1 MALLSLPLVLALG
14 PADAVTLEWDGPP
27 DCADTSEVRAR
38 VHEMLGANASSAL
51 AAEAVVRP
59 LGSGYRLSLV
69 VHRDQERIT
78 REVEAK
84 TCEEIIGAA
93 ALIMAVAVNTEPMP
107 RPPPS
112 TAPAL
117 DPPEPK
123 PTPAPE
129 PAKSVSPP
137 PEPAKGSSPSS
148 TPRPPM
154 ASVDRASTR
163 ARPSSRWSLAPEL
176 SLGTQVTTPL
186 TLGVGAVVGWRH
198 GAWGIELGATH
209 WLARTLSID
218 RSAEIGL
225 ALTHG
230 TLRGCRRPAVG
241 RVELPLCAGIGLGG
255 FQARPQRG
263 LEQPRPTAE
272 VWSAITASAGVSVML
287 SPRWALTARLEALFP
302 LVRPALSV
310 DTNSVQVPIY
320 RIPPLAGLASIGVE
334 FRVP

>member
-1 MALLSLPLVLALG
+1 MALLSLPLVLALA
-14 PADAVTLEWDGPP
+14 PADAVTLKWDGPP
-27 DCADTSEVRAR
+27 DCADTSEVHAR
-38 VHEMLGANASSAL
+38 VRELLGDHASSAL

-84 TCEEIIGAA
+84 TCAEIIGAA
-93 ALIMAVAVNTEPMP
+93 ALIMAVAVNAESSSLAPRPAEPAADPPMPTEPE
-107 RPPPS
+107 
-112 TAPAL
+112 
-117 DPPEPK
+117 PEP
-123 PTPAPE
+123 TE
-129 PAKSVSPP
+129 RVSPP
-137 PEPAKGSSPSS
+137 PEPAEDSSPPS
-148 TPRPPM
+148 TPRPPTEP
-154 ASVDRASTR
+154 ADRSSAP

-186 TLGVGAVVGWRH
+186 TVGVGAVVGWRL
-198 GAWGIELGATH
+198 GAWGVDVGVTH
-209 WLARTLSID
+209 WFARTLSID

-230 TLRGCRRPAVG
+230 TLRGCRRPAFG
-241 RVELPLCAGIGLGG
+241 RVELPLCAGVSLGG

-263 LEQPRPTAE
+263 LEDPRPSVKA
-272 VWSAITASAGVSVML
+272 WSAMTASAGVSVTL

-302 LVRPALSV
+302 LVRHALSV
-310 DTNSVQVPIY
+310 DLNSVQRQIY
-320 RIPPLAGLASIGVE
+320 RIPPFAGLASIGVE